1 MGALFCENI
10 PTDIYTYIYIHMY
23 IYIQLH
29 IFPVH
34 RCLTHHGSGDSCCR
48 LFVLK
53 FNLVVIPMDH
63 PLFAPA
69 AIGSFVLGWLA
80 REWSTYPPKLESV
93 PCKCQCNCN
102 TSGSSEVGWLGNV
115 LVLVGCVLGCLLVCS
130 NAALAFRF
138 SYRDSE
144 SGKRHEFSVG
154 VKGKKGGFGVY
165 GVPKGLQLTEG

>member
-1 MGALFCENI
+1 MFDASWKWWLML
-10 PTDIYTYIYIHMY
+10 P
-23 IYIQLH
+23 
-29 IFPVH
+29 
-34 RCLTHHGSGDSCCR
+34 S
-48 LFVLK
+48 FVLK

-102 TSGSSEVGWLGNV
+102 TSGSSEVGWLGYV

-165 GVPKGLQLTEG
+165 GVPKGLQLTEGWIWTLATLHMWIMAKAHHKLYIADSFWMW

>member
-1 MGALFCENI
+1 ML
-10 PTDIYTYIYIHMY
+10 P
-23 IYIQLH
+23 
-29 IFPVH
+29 
-34 RCLTHHGSGDSCCR
+34 S
-48 LFVLK
+48 FVLK

-165 GVPKGLQLTEG
+165 DVPKGLQLTEG